1 MVHSLSNKQIIS
13 KEVLCELAELRMR
26 EAEALLKSGFPAGA
40 VYLAGYVV
48 ECSLKAAVCTTLH
61 WDSLLGSFRVHDLDS
76 LLLYSGF
83 DKELRSDKDVYE
95 NFAKISGIW
104 TMTGGDSV
112 RYRRPAVFDIES
124 AGRFLEY
131 ISDPKIGVAT
141 WLQRRV
147 S

>member
-1 MVHSLSNKQIIS
+1 MVHSLSNEQIIS
-13 KEVLCELAELRMR
+13 KDVLCELAELRLR
-26 EAEALLKSGFPAGA
+26 EAEALLKAGFPAGT
-40 VYLAGYVV
+40 VYLAGYAV
-48 ECSLKAAVCTTLH
+48 ECYLKAAVCTSLH
-61 WDSLLGSFRVHDLDS
+61 WDYLLGSFRVHDLDS
-76 LLLYSGF
+76 LLRYSGF
-83 DKELRSDKDVYE
+83 DRELRSNAEVFE

-104 TMTGGDSV
+104 TMTGNDSV
-112 RYRRPAVFDIES
+112 RYRRPNVFGIGS